1 MGTVSDDT
9 TSIALVERH
18 DPCFLENTL
27 SRASDFTANLGLPRV
42 AVAVRAGNRT
52 PIAIRGPS
60 EETPMLQTL
69 SGSVARQEMSSSRP
83 PALPLFDGYR
93 RHASAWDELFDIG
106 GPPHPHCCTLVER
119 LGELPLDEF
128 QKRRASADLVFIN
141 QGITFSVYSD
151 RRGVEKIFPFDL
163 IPRPVAAAEWVLL
176 EAGLLQR
183 ISALNLFLHD
193 VYHEQRILKE
203 GVIPTELVLGS
214 KGFRKEMIGFDP
226 PKGQYIH
233 VCGTDLVRDAR
244 GQFLVL
250 EDNGRTPSGVS
261 YVLENRVVMKKVFPK
276 LFQSCQVRRVEDYPQ
291 RLRDALWSVAPNGAG
306 NPPCLVLLSPGP
318 YNSAYFEHSFL
329 ARHMGIELVFG
340 QDLFVHED
348 RVYLKTTQGP
358 QRVDVIYRRLDDDF
372 LDPEVFRADSLLGVP
387 GLFRAYRAGNVTLAN
402 AVGTGAAD
410 DKAIYPFVEDMIRFY
425 RTEEPILKNVPTY
438 ICARPSDCAYVL
450 DNLHELVVKA
460 VNESGGYGMLMGH
473 TATGSQRAEFRTK
486 IEANPRNYI
495 AQPVVTLS
503 ACPTWTEEGLAPRHV
518 DLRPY
523 IVSGTSSWVLPGGLT
538 RTALVKGSLVVNSS
552 QGGGSKDTW
561 VMENG
566 R

>member
-1 MGTVSDDT
+1 
-9 TSIALVERH
+9 
-18 DPCFLENTL
+18 
-27 SRASDFTANLGLPRV
+27 
-42 AVAVRAGNRT
+42 
-52 PIAIRGPS
+52 
-60 EETPMLQTL
+60 MLQVMN
-69 SGSVARQEMSSSRP
+69 SGTARQSQSLDSAAGP
-83 PALPLFDGYR
+83 GLFAGYR
-93 RHASAWDELFDIG
+93 PHPSAWDELFDASG
-106 GPPHPHCCTLVER
+106 QPHPHCRTLVDR
-119 LGELPLDEF
+119 LGELRLDEF
-128 QKRRASADLVFIN
+128 QQRRAGADLTFTT

-163 IPRPVAAAEWVLL
+163 VPRTVAASEWATL
-176 EAGLLQR
+176 ESGLLQR
-183 ISALNLFLHD
+183 IYALNLFLHD

-203 GVIPTELVLGS
+203 GIIPAELVHGS
-214 KGFRKEMIGFDP
+214 MGFRKEMIGFEP

-233 VCGTDLVRDAR
+233 VCGTDLVRDPAGR
-244 GQFLVL
+244 FLVL

-261 YVLENRVVMKKVFPK
+261 YVLENRLVMKKVFPG
-276 LFQSCQVRRVEDYPQ
+276 LFRSCQVRRVEDYPQ
-291 RLRDALWSVAPNGAG
+291 RLRDALWSVAPEGAG

-340 QDLFVHED
+340 QDLFVHDD
-348 RVYLKTTQGP
+348 RVYLKTTRGP
-358 QRVDVIYRRLDDDF
+358 QRVDVIYRRIDDDF
-372 LDPEVFRADSLLGVP
+372 LDPEAFRPDSLLGVP

-402 AVGTGAAD
+402 AVGTGVAD

-425 RTEEPILKNVPTY
+425 LTEEPILSNVPTH
-438 ICARPSDCAYVL
+438 ICARPKDCAYVL
-450 DNLHELVVKA
+450 DRLDQLVVKA

-473 TATGSQRAEFRTK
+473 LAGDAERAEFRDK
-486 IEANPRNYI
+486 IRANPRNYI

-523 IVSGTSSWVLPGGLT
+523 IVTGKASWVLPGGLT

-566 R
+566 K